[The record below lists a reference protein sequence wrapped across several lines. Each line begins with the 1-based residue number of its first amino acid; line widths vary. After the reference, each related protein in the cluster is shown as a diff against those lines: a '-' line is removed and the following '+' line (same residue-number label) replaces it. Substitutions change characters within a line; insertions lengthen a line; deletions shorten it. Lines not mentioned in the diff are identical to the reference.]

1 MRFDGFAVSF
11 YNYMR
16 RTTRDFIGPLIFV
29 ILPVLLIILLG
40 YVYTQNTG
48 GEVYLSGYNIVST
61 QISIPMLLMFQL
73 NGGIYLLTCLND
85 DLRKPMKWRLKAAPC
100 HTSTLIFSGAAAC
113 LVFTVVQGICV
124 MAATA
129 IFLDVYWG
137 NLLITVPVIILISLL
152 SQLLCMVMFLYIP
165 KLSTVEYLSWFLS
178 WLMAVWSGMMFKLPD
193 HAFFYFMKRYG
204 TPFSLAQTAIEEAG
218 ILGNSITTSFF
229 CLAVLTGITGVLA
242 FIVIQVGR
250 RKLL

>member
-85 DLRKPMKWRLKAAPC
+85 DLRKPMNGGLKQLP
-100 HTSTLIFSGAAAC
+100 
-113 LVFTVVQGICV
+113 
-124 MAATA
+124 A
-129 IFLDVYWG
+129 IH
-137 NLLITVPVIILISLL
+137 P
-152 SQLLCMVMFLYIP
+152 
-165 KLSTVEYLSWFLS
+165 
-178 WLMAVWSGMMFKLPD
+178 
-193 HAFFYFMKRYG
+193 H
-204 TPFSLAQTAIEEAG
+204 
-218 ILGNSITTSFF
+218 
-229 CLAVLTGITGVLA
+229 
-242 FIVIQVGR
+242 
-250 RKLL
+250 

>member
-1 MRFDGFAVSF
+1 
-11 YNYMR
+11 
-16 RTTRDFIGPLIFV
+16 
-29 ILPVLLIILLG
+29 
-40 YVYTQNTG
+40 
-48 GEVYLSGYNIVST
+48 
-61 QISIPMLLMFQL
+61 
-73 NGGIYLLTCLND
+73 
-85 DLRKPMKWRLKAAPC
+85 
-100 HTSTLIFSGAAAC
+100 
-113 LVFTVVQGICV
+113 
-124 MAATA
+124 
-129 IFLDVYWG
+129 
-137 NLLITVPVIILISLL
+137 
-152 SQLLCMVMFLYIP
+152 MVMFLYIP